1 MSNLRFAVFLPQI
14 RMSFAEIDEKVSA
27 VESLGYDSV
36 WFMDHLAAPAMP
48 ESDCLEGW
56 TLASALAVRTERIRL
71 GHLVLCNE
79 FRHPALLAKMVATL
93 DHISGGRLELGL
105 GWGSVPDEL
114 HTFGIGNAPAPVRA
128 GRLKETL
135 EVLKLLF
142 SGERVS
148 YKGEYF
154 ALDGAVANPR
164 PVQDPLP
171 IHLGGAGPKLTLP
184 LVAEFATWWNC
195 PSYGIERLAE
205 LRPLAGSARVSAQH
219 PVGLVRSESH
229 RETVEKLAQR
239 RFGSWGGLIVGNAEE
254 VAAALSR
261 EVALGVEMFVLQFH
275 DFGDPAT
282 LEAFARDVVPLVEVS
297 GRGS

>member
-1 MSNLRFAVFLPQI
+1 
-14 RMSFAEIDEKVSA
+14 MSFAEIEEKVSA
-27 VESLGYDSV
+27 AESLGYDSV
-36 WFMDHLAAPAMP
+36 WFMDHLAAPGMP
-48 ESDCLEGW
+48 ESDCLEAW
-56 TLASALAVRTERIRL
+56 TLASALAARTERIRL

-79 FRHPALLAKMVATL
+79 FRHPSLLAKMVATL

-105 GWGSVPDEL
+105 GWGSVPDEFDA
-114 HTFGIGNAPAPVRA
+114 FGIGYSPAHVRA

-142 SGERVS
+142 TGERVS

-154 ALDGAVANPR
+154 SLDGAVANPR

-184 LVAEFATWWNC
+184 LVAEYATWWNC
-195 PSYGIERLAE
+195 PSYGIEKLAE
-205 LRPLAGSARVSAQH
+205 LLPLAGGARVSAQH
-219 PVGLVRSESH
+219 PIGLVYGESE
-229 RETVEKLAQR
+229 RATVEKMTQR
-239 RFGSWGGLIVGNAEE
+239 RFGNWGGLIVGNAEE
-254 VAAALSR
+254 VAEALSR

-282 LEAFARDVVPLVEVS
+282 LEAFARDVVPLVEAAS
-297 GRGS
+297 SARG

>member
-1 MSNLRFAVFLPQI
+1 
-14 RMSFAEIDEKVSA
+14 MSFAEIDEKVSA
-27 VESLGYDSV
+27 AEALGYDSV
-36 WFMDHLAAPAMP
+36 WFMDHLAAPGLP
-48 ESDCLEGW
+48 DSDCLEAW
-56 TLASALAVRTERIRL
+56 TLVSALAVRTERGRL

-93 DHISGGRLELGL
+93 DHISGGRLDLGL
-105 GWGSVPDEL
+105 GWGSVPDEFDA
-114 HTFGIGNAPAPVRA
+114 FGIGYAPARVRA

-135 EVLKLLF
+135 EVLKRLF

-148 YKGEYF
+148 YQGEYF
-154 ALDGAVANPR
+154 ALEGAVANPR

-184 LVAEFATWWNC
+184 LVAEYATWWNC

-205 LRPLAGSARVSAQH
+205 LRPLAGDVHVSAQH
-219 PVGLVRSESH
+219 PVGLVRSESQ
-229 RETVEKLAQR
+229 RGDVERRSQR
-239 RFGSWGGLIVGNAEE
+239 RFGSWGGLIVGNQEE

-275 DFGDPAT
+275 DYGDPAT
-282 LEAFARDVVPLVEVS
+282 LEAFVRDVVPLVEAPA
-297 GRGS
+297 GA